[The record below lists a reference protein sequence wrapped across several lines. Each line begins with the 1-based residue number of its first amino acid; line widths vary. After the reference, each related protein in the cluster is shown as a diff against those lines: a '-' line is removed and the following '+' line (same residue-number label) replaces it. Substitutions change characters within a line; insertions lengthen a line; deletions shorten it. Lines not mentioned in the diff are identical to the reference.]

1 MKQKKFNRVC
11 IGLCLLAAFGLWTFM
26 LGIVDVQPIGPQ
38 GTSVGFATMNQ
49 FVHEQTGVNMV
60 LYILTDW
67 LGLIPLGF
75 AIGFGL
81 LGLVQWIRRK
91 QILKVDRSILILGGF
106 YLVVMALYVFFELY
120 VVNYRPVLLEGRLEA
135 SYPSSTT
142 MLVICVMSTAV
153 MQFNTRIR
161 SSVTRRLITVLTVLF
176 IAFMVVGRLVSGV
189 HWFSDIVG
197 GILLS
202 AGLVILYHSVT
213 NSGDIA

>member
-1 MKQKKFNRVC
+1 M
-11 IGLCLLAAFGLWTFM
+11 LAAFGLWTFL

-106 YLVVMALYVFFELY
+106 YLVVMVLYVFFEFY

-161 SSVTRRLITVLTVLF
+161 SSITRRLITVLTVLF

-213 NSGDIA
+213 NSGVIA